1 MDLEELR
8 KLQKEEA
15 VKRLKILQQMYN
27 VHPNI
32 LNEFNKNDKIYYSER
47 INRVFNGVL
56 YWLDNKPE
64 FVDAVKKIKDKYNI
78 FVYHCILSHTEFGDW
93 LDLLYVSDN
102 LDNWEN
108 EKSKLMIGLPRV
120 YTYDFSQYG
129 SEFGDIEI
137 AGING
142 GLTRLN

>member
-32 LNEFNKNDKIYYSER
+32 LNEFNQNDKLYYSER

-64 FVDAVKKIKDKYNI
+64 FVDAVKQIKDKYNI